1 MDNKKEEKKEDN
13 SFFAWIKVI
22 LTAIILAILIRTFI
36 FSATLVIGESMNP
49 TLVEKDRLISLKLPL
64 FFKNPNRY
72 DIVVIDAPDDKGK
85 EYVKR
90 VVGLPNDHVKI
101 TDGKVY
107 INDKLID
114 EKYTSSTYTETDFQN
129 EWKLDKDEFFV
140 MGDNR
145 LPGKSLDSRYFGPIK
160 KKSIDGIIKFRYWPI
175 NRIKGGKI

>member
-1 MDNKKEEKKEDN
+1 MDKEEKKDDN
-13 SFFAWIKVI
+13 SFFAWIKII
-22 LTAIILAILIRTFI
+22 LTAIILAVLIKTFI

-49 TLVEKDRLISLKLPL
+49 SLVERDRLISLKLPL

-72 DIVVIDAPDDKGK
+72 DIVVIDAPDEKGK

-90 VVGLPNDHVKI
+90 VIGLPNDNIKI
-101 TDGKVY
+101 VDGKVY
-107 INDKLID
+107 VNGKKIN
-114 EKYTSSTYTETDFQN
+114 ENYTSSDYTETELQN
-129 EWKLDKDEFFV
+129 EWHLGSDEFFV

-175 NRIKGGKI
+175 KRIKGGKI

>member
-1 MDNKKEEKKEDN
+1 MNNEEKKEDN

-22 LTAIILAILIRTFI
+22 LTAIILAFLIRTFI
-36 FSATLVIGESMNP
+36 FNATLVIGESMNP
-49 TLVEKDRLISLKLPL
+49 TLLEKDRLISLKLPL
-64 FFKNPNRY
+64 YFKNPNRF

-90 VVGLPNDHVKI
+90 VIGIPGDSIKI
-101 TDGKVY
+101 IDGQVY
-107 INDKLID
+107 VNDKAID
-114 EKYTSSTYTETDFQN
+114 EEYTSSDFTETELQN
-129 EWKLDKDEFFV
+129 EWKLENNEFFV

-175 NRIKGGKI
+175 NRLNGGKI